1 MKKIIRVLLD
11 LGGEGNTEGDTQDEG
26 GAYRDVAFAYSQTE
40 Q

>member
-1 MKKIIRVLLD
+1 MKKIIRDLLN
-11 LGGEGNTEGDTQDEG
+11 LFGEDTEGDTQDEG